1 LHQDDETES
10 HLNMLIEM
18 VERRH
23 REDEGP
29 RPS

>member
-1 LHQDDETES
+1 MRETES

-18 VERRH
+18 FERRH